1 VYVHL
6 FCVCAFMYVFVR
18 AVQNAT
24 NATDIQATGE
34 AVMGVIS
41 NIGNLK
47 AHRVTH
53 LHQRKGPIV
62 HAVNKAV
69 AQKAARPVGKPS
81 PLQVAVAQI
90 KAKTERKQ
98 TGVSTRTG
106 SPAVVAAAALARGQ
120 LPKAVEAMTQVA
132 QAMTQKTQQPR
143 ASMRPAV
150 EEQVAVSH
158 AAQEQAQEQ
167 AKHVEQEVA
176 AVLHAPASELTH
188 SIKTAPVAV
197 RQGPAE
203 MEPVQA
209 VAVPMSR
216 AIAAEK
222 PVQAFAEPVAAPLR
236 AV

>member
-1 VYVHL
+1 MCV
-6 FCVCAFMYVFVR
+6 CVCAFIFYVYVFVR

-90 KAKTERKQ
+90 KAKTAERKQ
-98 TGVSTRTG
+98 TVVSTRTG

-120 LPKAVEAMTQVA
+120 LPEAVQAMPQVA
-132 QAMTQKTQQPR
+132 QKTQQPG

-158 AAQEQAQEQ
+158 AAQEQAQQQ

-188 SIKTAPVAV
+188 AIKTAPVAV